1 MLGTIDAIRELQALR
16 REVERTLED
25 FSLGEWTFPFSRVS
39 FLPGLAGYA
48 YPLMNIREDGNNI
61 YVEALAPGLDKENL
75 EISVM
80 GDSLRIAG
88 EKMPVRGD
96 IKPEAYHRSERSAAK
111 FVRTIDL
118 NTEVDRDKV
127 SADYHNGILLITL
140 PKSEKGKARQIT
152 VKVD

>member
-1 MLGTIDAIRELQALR
+1 M
-16 REVERTLED
+16 
-25 FSLGEWTFPFSRVS
+25 S
-39 FLPGLAGYA
+39 
-48 YPLMNIREDGNNI
+48 
-61 YVEALAPGLDKENL
+61 
-75 EISVM
+75 
-80 GDSLRIAG
+80 
-88 EKMPVRGD
+88 VRGD